1 VDASV
6 DTAPLHAEQANQPEE
21 IKRAGFVPGPVL
33 LLGAPGVGK
42 GTQAQAI
49 VAAWGIPHISTG
61 DILREN
67 VAKQTEL
74 GRRAKLVMD
83 RGELVSD
90 AVVNAMVAERLERPD
105 VERGYVLDGFP
116 RTLPQ
121 AEWLDA
127 WLAGGSAG
135 GSVLSGEHLKRRVR
149 AGASLPLVAVSLR
162 VEYTQ
167 LLRRITG
174 RRICPTCKRIYNIH
188 FQPPAYDLVCDVEG
202 TPLEQRADDVESVF
216 VERMRAYAE
225 QTTPVI
231 EHYRQL
237 GRFLEVNGDQPVFD
251 VTAGILAAVVRF
263 RN

>member
-6 DTAPLHAEQANQPEE
+6 GTAPLHAEQANQPEE
-21 IKRAGFVPGPVL
+21 IKRTGFVPGPVL

-90 AVVNAMVAERLERPD
+90 DVVNAMVAERLERPD
-105 VERGYVLDGFP
+105 VARGYVLDGFP
-116 RTLPQ
+116 RTLRQ

-127 WLAGGSAG
+127 WLLAG
-135 GSVLSGEHLKRRVR
+135 GSVLGGEPSKRRAR
-149 AGASLPLVAVSLR
+149 AGASLPLVAISLR

-167 LLRRITG
+167 LLRRVTG

-216 VERMRAYAE
+216 VERMHAYTE
-225 QTTPVI
+225 QTAPVI
-231 EHYRQL
+231 EHYRRL
-237 GRFLEVNGDQPVFD
+237 GRFLEVNGDQPVSE
-251 VTAGILAAVVRF
+251 VTAGILAAVVQLRK
-263 RN
+263 